1 MSYYLH
7 KLNNVNINFFIYY
20 HSTVLLLLLYFNIC
34 NELGKLHPIN
44 LYPNV
49 KWIKL
54 FGYISGLIFNG

>member
-7 KLNNVNINFFIYY
+7 KLNNVNKKFFIYY

-34 NELGKLHPIN
+34 NELGKLYPIN

-49 KWIKL
+49 K
-54 FGYISGLIFNG
+54 